1 MILFN
6 GFQAK
11 EIDFQPLINTY
22 NLLSAVLIH
31 IEPFIV
37 PSIGG
42 APVVVFTNGMKPCRV
57 NRPTS
62 TPANST
68 LADLFPSV
76 PLPLSYLMIT
86 SSELLPNAKTA
97 PADVVLRAEY
107 CPELSLILTL

>member
-42 APVVVFTNGMKPCRV
+42 APVVDWREARGSVFQWSK
-57 NRPTS
+57 
-62 TPANST
+62 
-68 LADLFPSV
+68 
-76 PLPLSYLMIT
+76 
-86 SSELLPNAKTA
+86 
-97 PADVVLRAEY
+97 
-107 CPELSLILTL
+107 